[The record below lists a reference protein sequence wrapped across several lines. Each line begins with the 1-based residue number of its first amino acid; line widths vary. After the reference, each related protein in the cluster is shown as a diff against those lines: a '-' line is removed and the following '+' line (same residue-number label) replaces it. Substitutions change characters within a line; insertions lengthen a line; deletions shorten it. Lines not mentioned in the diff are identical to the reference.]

1 MSRRASTTLAAEA
14 RGPRS
19 ETGADSVKDESV
31 LSRIERLA
39 EEEQRLYR
47 EDNLSADDV
56 ERLEEIK
63 AELDRCW
70 DLLRRRR
77 ARREF
82 GRDPDGAKVPE

>member
-1 MSRRASTTLAAEA
+1 M
-14 RGPRS
+14 
-19 ETGADSVKDESV
+19 KDESV

-39 EEEQRLYR
+39 EEEQSLYR
-47 EDNLSADDV
+47 DDNLSGDDL

-63 AELDRCW
+63 VELDRCW

-82 GRDPDGAKVPE
+82 GRDPDEAKVPE

>member
-1 MSRRASTTLAAEA
+1 M
-14 RGPRS
+14 
-19 ETGADSVKDESV
+19 
-31 LSRIERLA
+31 SRIERLA
-39 EEEQRLYR
+39 EEEQSLYR
-47 EDNLSADDV
+47 EDKLSADDL

-82 GRDPDGAKVPE
+82 GRDPDEAKVPE

>member
-1 MSRRASTTLAAEA
+1 M
-14 RGPRS
+14 
-19 ETGADSVKDESV
+19 KDESV

-39 EEEQRLYR
+39 EEEQKLYR
-47 EDNLSADDV
+47 DDNLSANDL

-63 AELDRCW
+63 TELDRCW

-82 GRDPDGAKVPE
+82 GHDPDEAKVPE

>member
-1 MSRRASTTLAAEA
+1 M
-14 RGPRS
+14 
-19 ETGADSVKDESV
+19 KDESV

-39 EEEQRLYR
+39 EEEQSLYR
-47 EDNLSADDV
+47 DDNLSGDDL

-82 GRDPDGAKVPE
+82 GRDPDEAKVPE

>member
-1 MSRRASTTLAAEA
+1 M
-14 RGPRS
+14 
-19 ETGADSVKDESV
+19 KDESV
-31 LSRIERLA
+31 LGRIERLA
-39 EEEQRLYR
+39 EEEQNLYR
-47 EDNLSADDV
+47 EDNLSPNDL

-82 GRDPDGAKVPE
+82 GRDPDEAKVPE